1 MIGAVEVGS
10 GITSTEFDHMK
21 RNNSRGLVPVG
32 SLEQHGPH
40 LPVATDLIIA
50 EYVTKH
56 IGKRIGS
63 FVFPPIYYGISGEHS
78 PFFNVSLRYSTFIDT
93 IHDIAVSLSE
103 TGLKKV
109 IFVNGH
115 HGNTGAMQYVMHDVA
130 RLVVKDFSVYALNY
144 WNMMDSEFD
153 HGGETETSIMLAIRT
168 EHVKMDKAEP
178 SAISRPKLKRTYQ
191 TLTNN
196 PGSFPKI
203 TGNGIWG
210 DPRKATASR
219 GQVLLRQ
226 IIKNTTSVILE
237 LDEL

>member
-56 IGKRIGS
+56 IAKRIGS

-93 IHDIAVSLSE
+93 IHDIVCLSLRNRP
-103 TGLKKV
+103 KKSY
-109 IFVNGH
+109 FCKWPSWEHRRN
-115 HGNTGAMQYVMHDVA
+115 
-130 RLVVKDFSVYALNY
+130 
-144 WNMMDSEFD
+144 
-153 HGGETETSIMLAIRT
+153 AIRY
-168 EHVKMDKAEP
+168 A
-178 SAISRPKLKRTYQ
+178 
-191 TLTNN
+191 
-196 PGSFPKI
+196 
-203 TGNGIWG
+203 
-210 DPRKATASR
+210 
-219 GQVLLRQ
+219 
-226 IIKNTTSVILE
+226 
-237 LDEL
+237 

>member
-1 MIGAVEVGS
+1 
-10 GITSTEFDHMK
+10 
-21 RNNSRGLVPVG
+21 
-32 SLEQHGPH
+32 
-40 LPVATDLIIA
+40 
-50 EYVTKH
+50 
-56 IGKRIGS
+56 
-63 FVFPPIYYGISGEHS
+63 
-78 PFFNVSLRYSTFIDT
+78 
-93 IHDIAVSLSE
+93 
-103 TGLKKV
+103 
-109 IFVNGH
+109 
-115 HGNTGAMQYVMHDVA
+115 MQYVMHGVA

-153 HGGETETSIMLAIRT
+153 HGGETETSIMLAISI
-168 EHVKMDKAEP
+168 EHVKMDKAET

-210 DPRKATASR
+210 DPRKATVRR
-219 GQVLLRQ
+219 GHVLLRQ

>member
-1 MIGAVEVGS
+1 MTAAVEVG
-10 GITSTEFDHMK
+10 GGVTSIEFDHMR
-21 RNNSRGLVPVG
+21 RNYSRGLIAVG
-32 SLEQHGPH
+32 SLEQHGRH

-56 IGKRIGS
+56 VAKRIGS
-63 FVFPPIYYGISGEHS
+63 FIFPPIYYGISVEHS
-78 PFFNVSLRYSTFIDT
+78 PFFNVSLRYSTFIDMT
-93 IHDIAVSLSE
+93 HDIAVSLSE

-115 HGNTGAMQYVMHDVA
+115 HGNSGAMQYVMHDVA
-130 RLVVKDFSVYALNY
+130 RLVDKDFSVYALNY
-144 WNMMDSEFD
+144 WNMMDTEFD

-168 EHVKMDKAEP
+168 EHVRMDKAEP

-203 TGNGIWG
+203 TGNGILG
-210 DPRKATASR
+210 DPRKATARR
-219 GQVLLRQ
+219 GQELLRQ
-226 IIKNTTSVILE
+226 IIKNTASVILE

>member
-1 MIGAVEVGS
+1 
-10 GITSTEFDHMK
+10 MK

-32 SLEQHGPH
+32 ALEQHGPH
-40 LPVATDLIIA
+40 LPVATDLMIA
-50 EYVTKH
+50 EYVTRH
-56 IGKRIGS
+56 IAKRIGS
-63 FVFPPIYYGISGEHS
+63 FVFPPIYYGISSEHS

-115 HGNTGAMQYVMHDVA
+115 HGNTGAMQYVMHGVA

-153 HGGETETSIMLAIRT
+153 HGGETETSIILAISSENVR
-168 EHVKMDKAEP
+168 MDKAEP

-210 DPRKATASR
+210 DPRKATGRR

-237 LDEL
+237 LD

>member
-1 MIGAVEVGS
+1 
-10 GITSTEFDHMK
+10 
-21 RNNSRGLVPVG
+21 
-32 SLEQHGPH
+32 
-40 LPVATDLIIA
+40 
-50 EYVTKH
+50 
-56 IGKRIGS
+56 
-63 FVFPPIYYGISGEHS
+63 
-78 PFFNVSLRYSTFIDT
+78 VSLRYSTFIDT

-115 HGNTGAMQYVMHDVA
+115 HGNTGAMQYVMHGVA

-153 HGGETETSIMLAIRT
+153 HGGETETSIMLAISI

-210 DPRKATASR
+210 DPRKATVRR